1 MEEENEQCLTEWKQ
15 IEDQLQQ
22 KIKELE
28 NQERVQDNT
37 SVISEQENQILQLK
51 AELESL
57 KESNERLETRIKK
70 A

>member
-1 MEEENEQCLTEWKQ
+1 MEEESEHCLTEWKQ